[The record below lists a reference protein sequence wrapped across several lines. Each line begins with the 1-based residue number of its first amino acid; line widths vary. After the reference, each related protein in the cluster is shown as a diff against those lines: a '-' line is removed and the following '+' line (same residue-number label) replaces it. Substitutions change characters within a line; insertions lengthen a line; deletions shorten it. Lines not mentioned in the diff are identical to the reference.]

1 MTSETRW
8 WHIRHAPVPDPH
20 GRIYGSTDVSA
31 DVSDTDAFAA
41 LADVLPEGAV
51 WVVSSL
57 RRTRQT
63 AEKLCAVRPSLAG
76 PAAFVVEPDLR
87 EQDLGD
93 WHGRPRAEVYAEIP
107 ERHPFWIA
115 PAISRPPGGESF
127 LDLMARV
134 HPVLQRLGDTYRG
147 RDVVCV
153 THGGTIRAAMGL
165 ALSVDP
171 ETALRFVSDN
181 LGLTRLD
188 LLHADRGVRWRVV
201 SANRVFAPYARHG

>member
-20 GRIYGSTDVSA
+20 GRIYGSTDVPA
-31 DVSDTDAFAA
+31 DVSDTDAFRA
-41 LADVLPEGAV
+41 LAAVLPAQAV

-63 AEKLCAVRPSLAG
+63 AEALCAVRPSLAD
-76 PAAFVVEPDLR
+76 PEAFVVEADLR
-87 EQDLGD
+87 EQDLGE
-93 WHGRPRAEVYAEIP
+93 WHGRSRAEVYAEIP
-107 ERHPFWIA
+107 ERHPFWVA

-134 HPVLQRLGDTYRG
+134 HPVLQRLGDAHRG
-147 RDVVCV
+147 RDIVCV
-153 THGGTIRAAMGL
+153 THGGTIRAALAL
-165 ALSVDP
+165 ALSSDP
-171 ETALRFVSDN
+171 ETALRFVTDN

-188 LLHADRGVRWRVV
+188 LLQTAAGTQWRVA
-201 SANRVFAPYARHG
+201 SANRVVTPHARHG